1 MYNSLTS
8 CHGDKDDLDCHV
20 DNKVDD
26 MFITASGRFIAP
38 TSTLP
43 RMRRSMT
50 LVGVSPYSAPDSP
63 DIPALGR
70 KRFRLVSK
78 SFELCDDEDKQ
89 VTGSDKE
96 DMNEDGDSGVKQHYQ
111 EFLTTSS
118 LPTTPFK
125 VRKCINK
132 YGTDTYVLYIH
143 IITFK
148 PGACLGWRAPYFFLF
163 AMPVQCVF
171 VCACAH
177 PQGHSCEWRLYD
189 WLNKF

>member
-1 MYNSLTS
+1 MYSSLTT
-8 CHGDKDDLDCHV
+8 CHSDKDDLDCHV

-63 DIPALGR
+63 NIPALGR

-78 SFELCDDEDKQ
+78 SFELCNDEEKQ

-96 DMNEDGDSGVKQHYQ
+96 DYYNMDEGDDGGVKQ

-125 VRKCINK
+125 VS
-132 YGTDTYVLYIH
+132 VLTNTVEIRTHVHICVCMIIH
-143 IITFK
+143 CT
-148 PGACLGWRAPYFFLF
+148 
-163 AMPVQCVF
+163 
-171 VCACAH
+171 
-177 PQGHSCEWRLYD
+177 
-189 WLNKF
+189 